1 MASITNHK
9 IVIGLEVHV
18 QLNRLQSKLFCGCK
32 ANYLESSPN
41 SNVCPICLGLPGSLP
56 VLNSKA
62 LSQALMV
69 AHALNCKIFRRFN
82 FVRKNYFYPDMTKNF
97 QISQYDKAGGVPVA
111 TDGWLSLSVEGTEK
125 VRIRRIQIEEDP
137 GRLEHPTGLGSS
149 RYVLV
154 DYNRAGVGLLEIVTE
169 PDMSSPRDARTLIQ
183 RLRSILEHLGVC
195 DTAKEGAIRADANI
209 SVDNGNRV
217 EVKNITSYKEIE
229 KALEYEIA
237 RQTKIL
243 DEGGV
248 IARET
253 RHWVETKGVSITSRS
268 KEMEQ
273 DYRYFPE
280 PDIPP
285 FDLAEGKIEEVLAN
299 IPELPDQRI
308 KRFVE
313 TYGLTNYDASVLVL
327 DKALADFFEATVK
340 LYNKPKVVSNWI
352 QVELMRQLNERKVDI
367 TNLLIKPEYLAE
379 MLEMMESGE
388 ISGKIGKKVVMEMAS
403 TGSSPRQIVEK
414 LGLKKIAD
422 PEALK
427 RLVEEVFAENPG
439 AVEDAKKDA
448 EAINFLVGQVMKKS
462 RGRADPALTNK
473 IVREALSTMFQD
485 G

>member
-1 MASITNHK
+1 
-9 IVIGLEVHV
+9 
-18 QLNRLQSKLFCGCK
+18 
-32 ANYLESSPN
+32 
-41 SNVCPICLGLPGSLP
+41 
-56 VLNSKA
+56 
-62 LSQALMV
+62 MV

-414 LGLKKIAD
+414 LGLKKIAT
-422 PEALK
+422 PK
-427 RLVEEVFAENPG
+427 P
-439 AVEDAKKDA
+439 
-448 EAINFLVGQVMKKS
+448 
-462 RGRADPALTNK
+462 
-473 IVREALSTMFQD
+473 
-485 G
+485 

>member
-1 MASITNHK
+1 
-9 IVIGLEVHV
+9 
-18 QLNRLQSKLFCGCK
+18 
-32 ANYLESSPN
+32 
-41 SNVCPICLGLPGSLP
+41 
-56 VLNSKA
+56 
-62 LSQALMV
+62 MV